1 MNKAGWDGLTKTQQ
15 TIIRASCDANVTWT
29 FIRSE
34 AKQFGAM
41 AKLKA
46 KGVTNVRWSEA
57 DLDILRKT
65 WLEDSCRGIRQGSLV
80 QGSRCEL
87 FGFPFQVQD
96 LERHGLSQMISGLD
110 HVGS

>member
-65 WLEDSCRGIRQGSLV
+65 WLEVLAEESAKDP
-80 QGSRCEL
+80 L
-87 FGFPFQVQD
+87 FKEVAASYSAFRSKYKIWKDMGY
-96 LERHGLSQMISGLD
+96 LK
-110 HVGS
+110 